1 MSISQG
7 PPPFGFVRKGP
18 GDIIFPMPAEIQVE
32 GAPSPIPLLAVLSI
46 GRAADNAVVI
56 KDTSASRHHAVI
68 LERAPGEFQL
78 TDLGSRNGT
87 TVNGKRLLA
96 PHILANGDT
105 IEIGEVRMHFRHL
118 GEEPAPAPMMS
129 EEPEATVTFHRQARA
144 SILVTDIR
152 GFTGISE
159 KLPAG
164 DVAKLLA
171 RWFSDAGRLVE
182 ELNGTVD
189 RVIGDALL
197 AYWPEVKSDNND
209 VGEALTAAREMIARA
224 GRYEQTLA
232 EQHHDLPFRIGCGI
246 HRGTVAMG
254 NIGRHAARDFTIIG
268 DAVNT
273 AFRIEGL
280 CKTLGR
286 QILVSE
292 PIRNAAAGDFRFED
306 VGTHEI
312 RGKAGALRLFA
323 MHLPGETDLSPC
335 DTPAT

>member
-1 MSISQG
+1 
-7 PPPFGFVRKGP
+7 
-18 GDIIFPMPAEIQVE
+18 MPAELHIE
-32 GAPSPIPLLAVLSI
+32 GLVAPVPLVAVTSI
-46 GRAADNAVVI
+46 GRSGENAVVVR
-56 KDTSASRHHAVI
+56 DTSASRHHAVI
-68 LERAPGEFQL
+68 LERAPGEYQL

-87 TVNGKRLLA
+87 LVNGKRVVAPHLLA
-96 PHILANGDT
+96 TGDT
-105 IEIGEVRMHFRHL
+105 IEIGEVRMRVHL
-118 GEEPAPAPMMS
+118 ARDEAAPAPIVS
-129 EEPEATVTFHRQARA
+129 DEPDATVTFHRQTRA

-159 KLPAG
+159 QLPAG

-189 RVIGDALL
+189 KIIGDALL
-197 AYWPEVKSDNND
+197 AYWPEVKSDNHD
-209 VGEALTAAREMIARA
+209 VGECLAAARELIGRA
-224 GRYEQTLA
+224 ARYEQTLSG
-232 EQHHDLPFRIGCGI
+232 QHPGLPFRIGCGI

-254 NIGRHAARDFTIIG
+254 SIGRHAARDFTIIG

-286 QILVSE
+286 QIIASE
-292 PIRNAAAGDFRFED
+292 PIRDAAGADFRFED
-306 VGTHEI
+306 MGTHEI
-312 RGKAGALRLFA
+312 RGRASALRLFA
-323 MHLPGETDLSPC
+323 MHLPGETDAPPC